1 MLSNIGPFQ
10 LLIVLAIV
18 LAIFGTKRL
27 RTLGSDLGSAV
38 KGFRSAVN
46 EADKEPS
53 EEIDFSE
60 SNAANKNEENNNS
73 YLLSE
78 SAMSGIGFWELIIL
92 FLIGLIVLGPKRL
105 PQVANQIGEW
115 IGQAKRMTRVMRR
128 QLEEEIEM
136 DDPLESLTLD
146 NTKKINPDYFDTT
159 ENLNE
164 RSKDPVLANDNEEL
178 PSVEAESP
186 DPKEKQ

>member
-53 EEIDFSE
+53 KEIDFSE

-73 YLLSE
+73 
-78 SAMSGIGFWELIIL
+78 
-92 FLIGLIVLGPKRL
+92 
-105 PQVANQIGEW
+105 
-115 IGQAKRMTRVMRR
+115 
-128 QLEEEIEM
+128 
-136 DDPLESLTLD
+136 
-146 NTKKINPDYFDTT
+146 
-159 ENLNE
+159 
-164 RSKDPVLANDNEEL
+164 
-178 PSVEAESP
+178 
-186 DPKEKQ
+186 